1 MALKTFSWNKN
12 LIVPALGPRQCC
24 RGAAVPGHQQ
34 PTGWPVTQEAP
45 SSLTG
50 AANDQPPWFCHT
62 CKHIFWSTGLL
73 CTTPSPGQVTGY
85 RCFTP
90 GKGCPD
96 AGNAGGL
103 LQTHLP
109 MPTHPEKPLVPA
121 TGTKNPLSLCHLRMP
136 WARCSPGGHWLLSH
150 TGQVWGNGL
159 GPRQGPTL
167 PGWGLKGFSQACP
180 CFCMSFYKLLSIVPG
195 LSKVLKS
202 PQIPFFI
209 VTHGNGGIHARQ
221 WRDLSFSFKVR
232 HAKQSDVLT
241 PHQESAPDL
250 AFLCKL
256 SSRLTANESLLL
268 RGHINPLISLEQRGK
283 IRISFREGNQNMMNS
298 ESSAALWEKNDS
310 SCSQT
315 EVCTCEGESGL
326 VETNEEESSWM
337 RPERV
342 TQMGKTGSKKNFL
355 HLVSVS

>member
-1 MALKTFSWNKN
+1 MINHPGFVTLASTFS
-12 LIVPALGPRQCC
+12 GPRVCSAPPHHQARS
-24 RGAAVPGHQQ
+24 RGTAVLPRARAARMLA
-34 PTGWPVTQEAP
+34 TQEG
-45 SSLTG
+45 SSR
-50 AANDQPPWFCHT
+50 
-62 CKHIFWSTGLL
+62 HI
-73 CTTPSPGQVTGY
+73 
-85 RCFTP
+85 
-90 GKGCPD
+90 
-96 AGNAGGL
+96 
-103 LQTHLP
+103 
-109 MPTHPEKPLVPA
+109 
-121 TGTKNPLSLCHLRMP
+121 SLCPRTPRSLLFQP
-136 WARCSPGGHWLLSH
+136 QEPKIPFPSAIFACPGLAVLLGG
-150 TGQVWGNGL
+150 TGCCPTPRQVWGNGL

-326 VETNEEESSWM
+326 VETNEEESSWT

>member
-12 LIVPALGPRQCC
+12 LIVPALRPRQCC

-50 AANDQPPWFCHT
+50 AANDQPPWFCHA

-150 TGQVWGNGL
+150 TRTSVGKWARAQTRSYP
-159 GPRQGPTL
+159 PRVGAEGVLT
-167 PGWGLKGFSQACP
+167 
-180 CFCMSFYKLLSIVPG
+180 G
-195 LSKVLKS
+195 LSL
-202 PQIPFFI
+202 
-209 VTHGNGGIHARQ
+209 
-221 WRDLSFSFKVR
+221 
-232 HAKQSDVLT
+232 
-241 PHQESAPDL
+241 
-250 AFLCKL
+250 
-256 SSRLTANESLLL
+256 
-268 RGHINPLISLEQRGK
+268 
-283 IRISFREGNQNMMNS
+283 
-298 ESSAALWEKNDS
+298 
-310 SCSQT
+310 
-315 EVCTCEGESGL
+315 
-326 VETNEEESSWM
+326 
-337 RPERV
+337 
-342 TQMGKTGSKKNFL
+342 FL
-355 HLVSVS
+355 HELLQAAQYCPWSL

>member
-1 MALKTFSWNKN
+1 MK
-12 LIVPALGPRQCC
+12 
-24 RGAAVPGHQQ
+24 
-34 PTGWPVTQEAP
+34 
-45 SSLTG
+45 
-50 AANDQPPWFCHT
+50 
-62 CKHIFWSTGLL
+62 
-73 CTTPSPGQVTGY
+73 
-85 RCFTP
+85 
-90 GKGCPD
+90 
-96 AGNAGGL
+96 
-103 LQTHLP
+103 
-109 MPTHPEKPLVPA
+109 
-121 TGTKNPLSLCHLRMP
+121 
-136 WARCSPGGHWLLSH
+136 
-150 TGQVWGNGL
+150 
-159 GPRQGPTL
+159 
-167 PGWGLKGFSQACP
+167 
-180 CFCMSFYKLLSIVPG
+180 YKLLGIVPG

-283 IRISFREGNQNMMNS
+283 IRISFRERNQNMMNS
-298 ESSAALWEKNDS
+298 ESPAALWEKNDS

-315 EVCTCEGESGL
+315 EVPTCEGESGL
-326 VETNEEESSWM
+326 VETNEEESSRP

-342 TQMGKTGSKKNFL
+342 TQMGKTGSKKKLSASCQCVLEFVIFCLMQYREAEEFAINMFCRARYL
-355 HLVSVS
+355 FEALMAYSTPRVCHDKQGGSCKFTPDPLLLALLLGQPLGCDSRHRALAQLPGQAARAGLDPGQPDRGPGGGSCPQPCLWGSQPGQEAEHTPGQSPSPAPATGGRCQKEVGMWWGGVLGH